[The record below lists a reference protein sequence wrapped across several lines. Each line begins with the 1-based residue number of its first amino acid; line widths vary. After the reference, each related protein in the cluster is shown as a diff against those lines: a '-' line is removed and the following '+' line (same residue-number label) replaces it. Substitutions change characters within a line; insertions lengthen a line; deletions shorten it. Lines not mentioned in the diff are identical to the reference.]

1 MGLFRKRVE
10 NDNGESLEVYLKERL
25 DSVQTLGDGLKLFK
39 KMCHLDTSS
48 EVDMKLFQYGI
59 WSWTKHRY
67 FEVSFVRQL
76 QFPSSGDEYWQ
87 IDLVLSYPVNDKLRG
102 LGKKAFWDEEV
113 EGDFFA
119 AITHDPAFVLLKD
132 AKPEKA
138 AVTRSTT

>member
-39 KMCHLDTSS
+39 KMCRLETSS

-59 WSWTKHRY
+59 WSWTEYRY

-87 IDLVLSYPVNDKLRG
+87 IDLVLSYPANDQLRE
-102 LGKKAFWDEEV
+102 LGKEAFWDEEV
-113 EGDFFA
+113 KGNFFE
-119 AITHDPAFVLLKD
+119 AIKHAPAFVLLKD
-132 AKPEKA
+132 TKPEKV
-138 AVTRSTT
+138 AVTRSIT